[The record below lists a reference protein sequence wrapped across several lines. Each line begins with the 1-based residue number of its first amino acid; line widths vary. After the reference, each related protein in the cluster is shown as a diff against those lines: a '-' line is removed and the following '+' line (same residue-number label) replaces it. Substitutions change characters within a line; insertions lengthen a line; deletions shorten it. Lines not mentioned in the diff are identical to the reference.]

1 MPAGRG
7 NRRFPRPRRFRSLR
21 SRALGVRPGTDSASA
36 PRTRGN
42 LTSPRPSGRRRLAG
56 MTEPTPPTQP
66 QETERLSGGQTST
79 DVLEREE
86 VRQKP
91 DAGDS
96 ERYAHYVRKDKV
108 TQAAVSGGPV
118 IALCGKVWTP
128 NRDPKKFPICP
139 ACKEIYEGMN
149 QGDGEDG
156 GSGRGRGFFGF
167 GSKK

>member
-1 MPAGRG
+1 M
-7 NRRFPRPRRFRSLR
+7 S
-21 SRALGVRPGTDSASA
+21 
-36 PRTRGN
+36 
-42 LTSPRPSGRRRLAG
+42 
-56 MTEPTPPTQP
+56 EPTPPNQP
-66 QETERLSGGQTST
+66 QEPERPLGGTST